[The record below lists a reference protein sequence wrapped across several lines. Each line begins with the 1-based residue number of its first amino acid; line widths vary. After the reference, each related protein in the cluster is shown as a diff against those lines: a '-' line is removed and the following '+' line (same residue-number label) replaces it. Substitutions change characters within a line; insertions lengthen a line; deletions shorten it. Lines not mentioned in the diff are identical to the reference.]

1 MPPKPRIQIP
11 VHVFV
16 YSVGFLPCAG
26 YAYYWYKNA
35 PSEEEFEAELKKNYS
50 HNIKTSQDKHVQM
63 NAFLQNMRDPN
74 SDQQKKM
81 DEVLLGG
88 RGQQKRLYAVD
99 EKIYGT
105 EEAAKLQKE
114 AQQKAKK
121 GKRKKKRKG
130 KGSSAENVEGGILS
144 SGATQSVAAVAVVG
158 ALAAG
163 ASFFL
168 GGKRS

>member
-1 MPPKPRIQIP
+1 
-11 VHVFV
+11 
-16 YSVGFLPCAG
+16 
-26 YAYYWYKNA
+26 
-35 PSEEEFEAELKKNYS
+35 
-50 HNIKTSQDKHVQM
+50 M

-130 KGSSAENVEGGILS
+130 KGNADGNVEGGILS